1 MIEQDNIEIL
11 IFKYLQGN
19 MSGEDRERL
28 NVWLEDEE
36 NRRVFTR
43 LVDKH
48 RIMAKMERMD
58 EYDWQKSWSRLEGK
72 LPGRKRLEWRRWVV
86 AASLLGVV
94 ALGTWKF
101 AREQRDVSTVVMT
114 EKIEPGK
121 PLAELVLPGGK
132 VVELHKDSIRV
143 FSSGNGV
150 ALRNEDGILSFSGD
164 AVGDVPKS
172 DYSEVRTPRGGEY
185 QVVLPDGSIVWLNAE
200 SKLRFPVVFS
210 EGERRVWASGELY
223 FQVAKDSLAPF
234 RVEVEDA
241 YEVEV
246 LGTEFNVRAYAN
258 LTSATT
264 LVRGNVLVR
273 DKASEV
279 RLIPGQQ
286 VLKKSDGSGLVVKEV
301 DVTPYVAWKEGYF
314 LFEDERLEDILNE
327 LSRWYNV
334 DVFFENQSA
343 REERFSVDI
352 RRHDDFEEV
361 LRLIERTG
369 TVKMTIKGNRIFVK

>member
-1 MIEQDNIEIL
+1 M
-11 IFKYLQGN
+11 
-19 MSGEDRERL
+19 
-28 NVWLEDEE
+28 
-36 NRRVFTR
+36 
-43 LVDKH
+43 
-48 RIMAKMERMD
+48 
-58 EYDWQKSWSRLEGK
+58 
-72 LPGRKRLEWRRWVV
+72 
-86 AASLLGVV
+86 
-94 ALGTWKF
+94 
-101 AREQRDVSTVVMT
+101 
-114 EKIEPGK
+114 
-121 PLAELVLPGGK
+121 
-132 VVELHKDSIRV
+132 
-143 FSSGNGV
+143 
-150 ALRNEDGILSFSGD
+150 
-164 AVGDVPKS
+164 
-172 DYSEVRTPRGGEY
+172 
-185 QVVLPDGSIVWLNAE
+185 
-200 SKLRFPVVFS
+200 FS

-246 LGTEFNVRAYAN
+246 LGTEFNIRAYAN

-279 RLIPGQQ
+279 RLNPGQQ

-314 LFEDERLEDILNE
+314 LFEDERLENILNE

-343 REERFSVDI
+343 REERFSVDT